1 MAKWR
6 GIGLLAHLTRRCSRS
21 VISPFSA
28 PSQVTN
34 VRCTGL
40 GSIGVGWCQLVF
52 AYQNNRTLILA
63 TIPMRLFFAIVMWNW
78 GNSAVMGY
86 EAGVAV
92 VCVLTLL
99 G

>member
-1 MAKWR
+1 
-6 GIGLLAHLTRRCSRS
+6 L
-21 VISPFSA
+21 VISPLPA
-28 PSQVTN
+28 PSQVTH

-40 GSIGVGWCQLVF
+40 GSIGVGWYQLVF
-52 AYQNNRTLILA
+52 AYQNNRTLIFA
-63 TIPMRLFFAIVMWNW
+63 TIPMRVFFAFVMWSW

-92 VCVLTLL
+92 VCGLTLL